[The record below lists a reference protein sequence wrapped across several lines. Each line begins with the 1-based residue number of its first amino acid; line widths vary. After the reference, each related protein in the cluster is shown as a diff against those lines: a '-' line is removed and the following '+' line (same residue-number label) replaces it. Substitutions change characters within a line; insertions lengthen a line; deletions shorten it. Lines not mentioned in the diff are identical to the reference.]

1 MLTLVTTA
9 SNECGLRLRANNHSV
24 FLLVKRDDT
33 AIISRIYPHSSYN
46 DSLQTSNKRL
56 IFFITRTSRAHSSIR
71 SRGRKKT
78 FDRQNVHLVIS
89 HRSVFVNHPFTN
101 FPLTERGYPAES
113 HNNYHFGPFGFQ
125 RARNV
130 ILAYG
135 GSSKNNRCTA
145 NSN

>member
-1 MLTLVTTA
+1 MLTLLTVE
-9 SNECGLRLRANNHSV
+9 SNECRLRLRANNHSV

-46 DSLQTSNKRL
+46 SLQTSNKRL
-56 IFFITRTSRAHSSIR
+56 IFFITRTLKYSN
-71 SRGRKKT
+71 RGFTRKKKRST
-78 FDRQNVHLVIS
+78 SKIYISSSLVTA
-89 HRSVFVNHPFTN
+89 VFVNHPFIN
-101 FPLTERGYPAES
+101 FPLTERGYPAKS
-113 HNNYHFGPFGFQ
+113 HNDYHFGPFGFQ

-130 ILAYG
+130 ILAYS